1 MMMRYF
7 TLTLLTLLSCAALN
21 PAQANETQFKGLNII
36 MAQSAPASDTSP
48 VTIESAPELQTEIAP
63 SSAIVPV
70 PTIETS
76 DAAHKN
82 EAHGSSGLPQFNPAS
97 WASQIFWLTIIFGTF
112 YALSSFWIVPKMG
125 SIVTARADYISDNL
139 KQAETLSNE
148 AHHIKHD
155 YETDLKTSHIKANE
169 TIQSIHEQSKARLN
183 ASVTEFRQTYE
194 RDIAATESMI
204 KKAQDDAMVDM
215 NKIVATVASS
225 AAEKIAG
232 ITTDKAQAENV
243 VKLLNDKKAKAA

>member
-1 MMMRYF
+1 VP
-7 TLTLLTLLSCAALN
+7 AAADL
-21 PAQANETQFKGLNII
+21 PADHKG
-36 MAQSAPASDTSP
+36 SEHS
-48 VTIESAPELQTEIAP
+48 
-63 SSAIVPV
+63 
-70 PTIETS
+70 
-76 DAAHKN
+76 
-82 EAHGSSGLPQFNPAS
+82 SSGLPQFNPAS
-97 WASQIFWLTIIFGTF
+97 WPSQIFWLTIIFGSF

-155 YETDLKTSHIKANE
+155 YESDLKTSHIKANE
-169 TIQSIHEQSKARLN
+169 TIQSIHETSKARLN

-232 ITTDKAQAENV
+232 ISTDKAQAENV
-243 VKLLNDKKAKAA
+243 VKLLNDKRAKAA